1 MNLRENLH
9 LQAIVDQIT
18 GLFNRRFVKEAFD
31 REIHRANR
39 RNVPIGVMII
49 DLDHFKRIND
59 NFGHDAGDLVL
70 VTLAC
75 LLKKTFARKI
85 SPAAMVEKIS

>member
-1 MNLRENLH
+1 M
-9 LQAIVDQIT
+9 
-18 GLFNRRFVKEAFD
+18 KEAFD